1 MLVLLFLQLVLIAI
15 NRSES
20 GKPFWSFLGVP
31 YGEADRFK
39 RPQPAK
45 KWDGVFKADR
55 YIECLQ
61 VRDKCF
67 SSNLQM
73 CLNVIKHL
81 CFSQMILACL
91 APPPALKTAS
101 FSTSMCQGRRTRT
114 AKTRNWRDFLY
125 W

>member
-1 MLVLLFLQLVLIAI
+1 MLVLLFLQIVLIVF

-31 YGEADRFK
+31 YGEAERFK

-61 VRDKCF
+61 VREECF
-67 SSNLQM
+67 SGSLHM
-73 CLNVIKHL
+73 CLNVMKYL

-91 APPPALKTAS
+91 APLPALRTAL
-101 FSTSMCQGRRTRT
+101 FSTFMCQDRRMRT
-114 AKTRNWRDFLY
+114 TKTRNWKDFLY